1 MSQIGFESVIHNI
14 FFWII
19 WLFEL
24 VGAIII
30 IIGAL
35 VCIGKYVHSLIKKR
49 KIPVKLLLASQLALG
64 LEFMLAAEIL
74 KTVII
79 ANGEFKD
86 IMVLA
91 SIALLRVV
99 LTLLLHWELKN
110 EEKGMEVSEKKTKRL
125 KNEIHEKNA

>member
-1 MSQIGFESVIHNI
+1 MSQAGFESVIHNI

-19 WLFEL
+19 WFFEL

-35 VCIGKYVHSLIKKR
+35 VCIFKYLQSLIQKK
-49 KIPVKLLLASQLALG
+49 KIPLKLLLANQLALG

-74 KTVII
+74 KTVITPKDS
-79 ANGEFKD
+79 AND
-86 IMVLA
+86 IMILSAVV
-91 SIALLRVV
+91 LLRVV

-110 EEKGMEVSEKKTKRL
+110 EEKVMEVSEKKTKRL
-125 KNEIHEKNA
+125 TNEVKKDA